1 MRDATVLVTGAA
13 AGIGRAIADA
23 ANAAGARVL
32 AWDVAEHAVV
42 AATPPKR
49 IRMARVDVSDGAQV
63 EAAMAEAA
71 ASGWAPTH
79 LVNNAGIVGGRMGFD
94 AMEPAEIDRVL
105 AVNVRGPLLVTS
117 AFLRARAAHP
127 AAAIVNMAS
136 IAGENGGAPGHAV
149 YGASK
154 GALLAL
160 TQAMA
165 RDLAPSV
172 RVNALMPGII
182 DTEIQKDVFAS
193 RADMEGRA
201 ASIPLGRIGTAADV
215 AEAALW
221 LLFSAAYTTGESLSV
236 AGGRR

>member
-13 AGIGRAIADA
+13 AGIGHAIAA
-23 ANAAGARVL
+23 AAAAAGARVL
-32 AWDVAEHAVV
+32 AWDVAERGIAG
-42 AATPPKR
+42 ATPTAR
-49 IRMARVDVSDGAQV
+49 IRAARVDVSDGAQI
-63 EAAMAEAA
+63 ESAMAEAV
-71 ASGWAPTH
+71 SGGWAPTH
-79 LVNNAGIVGGRMGFD
+79 LVNNAGVLGRRMPLD

-105 AVNVRGPLLVTS
+105 AVNLRGPLLVTS
-117 AFLRARAAHP
+117 AFLRGRAPHP

-160 TQAMA
+160 TRAMA
-165 RDLAPSV
+165 RDLAPSI

-182 DTEIQKDVFAS
+182 DTDIQKDVFAS
-193 RADMEGRA
+193 RDEMEGRA
-201 ASIPLGRIGTAADV
+201 ASIPLARIGTAKEV

-221 LLFSAAYTTGESLSV
+221 LLFSAAYTTGDALSV
-236 AGGRR
+236 SGGRR